1 MAQHMD
7 ISIKWGFAASFLL
20 KKIKK
25 ILKKSLIFLKKFP
38 ILKTSGD
45 SVETE

>member
-1 MAQHMD
+1 MAQDMD
-7 ISIKWGFAASFLL
+7 NALKSGFPALFSF

-45 SVETE
+45 